1 MQSLPESLA
10 WAHPLVAEW
19 FVGKFGTP
27 TEPQEQGWPHILAGR
42 TTLISAPTGSGKTL
56 AAFLA
61 CIDRLVRKALAGN
74 LSDRTEV
81 LYVSPLKALGNDIQK
96 NLEIPLGEIL
106 ALAGERGLLMPEIR
120 TAVRTGDTLQPER
133 RAMLKRPPHILVT
146 TPESLYILLTADKS
160 RAILRDVE
168 TVIVDEIH
176 AVADD
181 KRGAH
186 LALSLERLE
195 ALCHRAPV
203 RIGLSATQK
212 PIEEVAHFLTGNRD
226 GAAGLSAMSMTVRGQ
241 DGPATAGG
249 DAGATNPVIVDI
261 GHKRKLDLGIEVPPM
276 PLGPVAS
283 NELWDAI
290 YDRLVELVAQH
301 RSTLVFVNTRRMAE
315 RLCHE
320 LGTRIGE
327 ENVAAHHGS
336 LSRKLRLAAEKK
348 LKEGQVRVLVATA
361 SLELGIDVGTVDLA
375 VQVNS
380 PRAIAVALQRV
391 GRSGHWRG
399 AVPKGR
405 FFVTTRD
412 DLMECAA
419 LVRAIKLGD
428 LDRLIIPEAPLDV
441 LAQQIVATCASG
453 TSSAGAVLGTVR
465 GQDGPATVGGDPST
479 SLRAGSGATVDAGA
493 ADAGAAS
500 DGWDEDEMFALVKRA
515 YPYRNLKRETFN
527 SILEMLSEGI
537 AAKRGR
543 YGAYVHR
550 DRVNGKLRARRGARL
565 AAITSGGAIPDN
577 SLYTVV
583 AEPDGAVVGTV
594 DEDFAVESNRGDI
607 MLLGN
612 TSWMIHRIETNAGR
626 MLVQD
631 AHGAPPSVPFWRG
644 EAPARTQEL
653 SAHVGELRK
662 EISERLPNTSPVGF
676 SATQP
681 DVAATVSW
689 LKEECGLDDSGAE
702 QAIEYVL
709 QGRAVLGAVPT
720 QTTVIAERFFDEGG
734 GMQLVIHAPFG
745 GRINKA
751 WGLSLRKR
759 FCVGFNFELQA
770 AATDNGLNIA
780 LAEQHSFPLGDVFHF
795 LQADTVQPI
804 LEQAALDSPI
814 FATRWRWDANR
825 ALALLRFQNGKKV
838 PPQIQ
843 RMRSDDLLASV
854 FPDAAACFENIEGER
869 RIPDHPLVG
878 EVMKDVLTEAM
889 DVEGLKS
896 LLRGMASGA
905 IRVIAVDTP
914 VPSQFSHEILNANP
928 YAYLDDAPLEER
940 RARAVNMRRVLPESV
955 LEEVGG
961 LDAGAIAQVR
971 DEAWP
976 DVRDADELHD
986 VLHTLVALPESRATL
1001 DWTAEG
1007 GGPHIG
1013 GPHIGTAGWRG
1024 HFERLLEQGRAGIAV
1039 GAEGETPS
1047 GQPAGRRRYWVA
1059 AERARSFAALFP
1071 AARFEQRLADVES
1084 EEISRDDAL
1093 LTLVTGW
1100 MSHVGPTTASQ
1111 LGFELGLAASD
1122 VEKALLRMEA
1132 SGTVL
1137 RGRFTGSASRAGTPA
1152 PHNPVELR
1160 STGQPGAAVP
1170 TQADE
1175 IEWCERRLLA
1185 RIHRLTVG
1193 MLRKQIEP
1201 VTAAAFMRWLM
1212 RWQHV
1217 ASGTQVAG
1225 ERGTLEVL
1233 RQMQGFEI
1241 PANAWERQVLARRIV
1256 DYDPAWLDQLCL
1268 TGAVGW
1274 GRLSPHPA
1282 TVDAAATAGGNGD
1295 APAGRQRR
1303 VIPTSVA
1310 PITFFVREEADWMIP
1325 RHTAGEEAESRGLSH
1340 GAQLVLEF
1348 LRQRGASF
1356 FADIVRG
1363 TGKLKAEIET
1373 GLWELVAAGL
1383 VTADGFD
1390 NLRALIDPKR
1400 RAGLGSGKTTRP
1412 RHSSGRWALLHADAA
1427 VERPRAVEAAC
1438 WMLLRRY
1445 GIVIRD
1451 LLARESNLPPWREL
1465 LMGFRRLE
1473 DRGEIRGGR
1482 FVDGFLGEQFA
1493 LPVAVESVRGMRE
1506 LPLSGEAMTL
1516 SAADP
1521 LNLVGILVPGERV
1534 PAISGRTVSYRDGV
1548 ALSAAGSIVA
1558 DQGASGEAA
1567 AS

>member
-74 LSDRTEV
+74 LSDRVEV

-120 TAVRTGDTLQPER
+120 TAVRTGDTLPPER

-195 ALCHRAPV
+195 ALCHKPPV

-212 PIEEVAHFLTGNRD
+212 PIEEVAHFLTGNR
-226 GAAGLSAMSMTVRGQ
+226 AG
-241 DGPATAGG
+241 
-249 DAGATNPVIVDI
+249 AGATNPVIVDI
-261 GHKRKLDLGIEVPPM
+261 GHKRTLDLGIEVPPM

-290 YDRLVELVAQH
+290 YDRLVELVAEH

-320 LGTRIGE
+320 LGERIGE

-375 VQVNS
+375 VQINS

-419 LVRAIKLGD
+419 LVRAIKQGD

-441 LAQQIVATCASG
+441 LAQQIVAACAAASSDMARALRPRDTRKDADASDG
-453 TSSAGAVLGTVR
+453 FGSTSTLNAASQDLSTQVALADSRAGA
-465 GQDGPATVGGDPST
+465 PAPHD
-479 SLRAGSGATVDAGA
+479 
-493 ADAGAAS
+493 
-500 DGWDEDEMFALVKRA
+500 DGWDEDELFALVKRA
-515 YPYRNLKRETFN
+515 YPYRNLERETFN

-550 DRVNGKLRARRGARL
+550 DRVNGRLRARRGARL

-577 SLYTVV
+577 SLYAVV
-583 AEPDGAVVGTV
+583 AEPEGIVVGTV
-594 DEDFAVESNRGDI
+594 DEDFAVESMAGEV

-612 TSWMIHRIETNAGR
+612 SSWRIRRIETKAGR
-626 MLVQD
+626 MLVED
-631 AHGAPPSVPFWRG
+631 AHGAPPGIPFWRG

-653 SAHVGELRK
+653 SAHVGELRE
-662 EISERLPNTSPVGF
+662 EISERLLRTSPVGF

-681 DVAATVSW
+681 EVAQVVSF
-689 LKEECGLDDSGAE
+689 LKEECGLNDSGAE

-814 FATRWRWDANR
+814 FGTRWRWDANR

-869 RIPDHPLVG
+869 KIPDHPLVG

-889 DVEGLKS
+889 DIEGLKS
-896 LLRGMASGA
+896 LLRGMASGK
-905 IRVIAVDTP
+905 IRVLAVDTP

-940 RARAVNMRRVLPESV
+940 RARAVEMRRVLPESV

-971 DEAWP
+971 EEAWP

-986 VLHTLVALPESRATL
+986 VLHTLVALPEELGSMWGQPPSPAL
-1001 DWTAEG
+1001 SEAEG
-1007 GGPHIG
+1007 AVQSSEARPGFAGGGFALEEQSSASAERVDECVRPYVNRWSG
-1013 GPHIGTAGWRG
+1013 Y
-1024 HFERLLEQGRAGIAV
+1024 FEGLMNEGRAGVASIQ
-1039 GAEGETPS
+1039 G
-1047 GQPAGRRRYWVA
+1047 RRYWVA
-1059 AERARSFAALFP
+1059 AERARSFTALFP
-1071 AARFEQRLADVES
+1071 LAVFEQSLADVEAAQD
-1084 EEISRDDAL
+1084 SRDDVL

-1100 MSHVGPTTASQ
+1100 MAHVGPTTASE
-1111 LGFELGLAASD
+1111 LGAALGLAASD
-1122 VEKALLRMEA
+1122 IEKALLRMEA

-1137 RGRFTGSASRAGTPA
+1137 RGKFTGAASRAEAPA
-1152 PHNPVELR
+1152 PH
-1160 STGQPGAAVP
+1160 QPAP
-1170 TQADE
+1170 HE

-1201 VTAAAFMRWLM
+1201 VTAAAFMRWMM

-1217 ASGTQVAG
+1217 ALGTQVAG
-1225 ERGTLEVL
+1225 ERGTMEVL
-1233 RQMQGFEI
+1233 QQLQGFEI
-1241 PANAWERQVLARRIV
+1241 PANAWERQVLARRIA
-1256 DYDPAWLDQLCL
+1256 DYDPQWLDQLCL

-1282 TVDAAATAGGNGD
+1282 TLDAGGSNGNGSPEN
-1295 APAGRQRR
+1295 APAVRQRR

-1325 RHTAGEEAESRGLSH
+1325 RHAAGDEAERRGLSH

-1400 RAGLGSGKTTRP
+1400 RAGQGSGRTTRP
-1412 RHSSGRWALLHADAA
+1412 RHSSGRWALLHADVAA
-1427 VERPRAVEAAC
+1427 ERPRAVEAAC

-1493 LPVAVESVRGMRE
+1493 LPVAVESVRAMRG
-1506 LPLSGEAMTL
+1506 LPLSGETMTL

-1521 LNLVGILVPGERV
+1521 LNLIGILVPGERV

-1548 ALSAAGSIVA
+1548 AVPAAIAS
-1558 DQGASGEAA
+1558 DQGSGGEAA